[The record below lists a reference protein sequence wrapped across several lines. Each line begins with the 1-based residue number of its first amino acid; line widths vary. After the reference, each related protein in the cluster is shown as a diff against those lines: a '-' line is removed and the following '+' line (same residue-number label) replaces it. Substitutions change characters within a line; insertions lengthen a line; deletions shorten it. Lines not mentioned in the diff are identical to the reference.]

1 MSENQVVCPLKQGI
15 AEFPLASLPLAYTP
29 ISSINS
35 HKLLTAMAFFSLITL
50 FWLSGGFVIHHS
62 LPTWALVVYSL
73 ISFISFFA
81 WAMVRSGLLRS
92 GEVEQYN

>member
-1 MSENQVVCPLKQGI
+1 MSENQVVCPLKQDI
-15 AEFPLASLPLAYTP
+15 AGFPLARFPLAYAPT
-29 ISSINS
+29 SSINS

-62 LPTWALVVYSL
+62 LPTWALVAYSFV
-73 ISFISFFA
+73 SFASFFA
-81 WAMVRSGLLRS
+81 WAMVRAGLLNH

>member
-1 MSENQVVCPLKQGI
+1 MSENQVVCPLKRGI
-15 AEFPLASLPLAYTP
+15 YTLALASLLLAYPPT
-29 ISSINS
+29 SSINS

-73 ISFISFFA
+73 ISFVSFFA
-81 WAMVRSGLLRS
+81 WAMVRSGILKS
-92 GEVEQYN
+92 GEVEYYN